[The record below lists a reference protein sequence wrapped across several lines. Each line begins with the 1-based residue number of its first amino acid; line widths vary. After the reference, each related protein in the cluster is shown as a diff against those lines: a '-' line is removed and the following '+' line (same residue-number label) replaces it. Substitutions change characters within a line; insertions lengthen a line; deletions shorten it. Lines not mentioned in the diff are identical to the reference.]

1 MAEDNL
7 PEITAPATAPDYS
20 DLNVYGNVLF
30 PRDEPG
36 TEPQVRSLSEFEM
49 VPPGN
54 TFIQMTEGSDNF
66 GQRLLREPSTVPTL
80 TLDGTN
86 PTDELALI
94 DLPDK
99 GYYYTFDVETEQP
112 SLRQKMPDDPSVFNR
127 AFSRLWGT
135 DVNPRSLGLEVPRI
149 VSTVVGGVG
158 GGSIGSKVPTA
169 PGPLGVVVNPVTGT
183 IALSAIGTMVGAVA
197 PEQVMEIGES
207 LGFAEEGWREKYG
220 YSDEEL
226 RTLFINEGLLD
237 LAFSGLFTGG
247 RVLGRPATRLFS
259 GITREAKD
267 LAKTAQKMGVAMM
280 PVQLGER
287 GIARAFVP
295 VLGRFPLWGAPFKF
309 HGENAQKGFLEYVQD
324 LPQRFHNVSGMDALS
339 LDMLSGAKKVLS
351 DVEKSFGQ
359 RYDTIFKAAA
369 DLDAGVVPTN
379 AFREAN
385 KISKEMREAVTR
397 NPTNPDMPTGTL
409 SPAQTKFLEVVDEI
423 LDLQTQ
429 AMRTGESPTWVPR
442 TDRPG
447 SAPVF
452 PTRNVM
458 MDTGESLNEY
468 PQSLEAMDNLLSKLD
483 EAIGTI
489 RTDSGKIPDNLGAYY
504 SDLSNALK
512 TDVVGNMVQREIGP
526 EGIEQFAR
534 TDATAN
540 LGKELRE
547 LDTEFAYV
555 MQSIYDTSAAKV
567 FGTVR
572 RGGLRSVV
580 KPSNEELRKSA
591 ATLAKTYFDELPKNP
606 NIVYDIARMMPGEV
620 FQQFKADY
628 LNELFQR
635 SLSGRT
641 TGSEGVFNMELFRR
655 NLGLASD
662 TGDQVNRRTA
672 LENLF
677 KVDRSGLK
685 MEVVEDILTMPEMA
699 KILEVGETLSS
710 IDIPNAS
717 VFIQRRLTLGGP
729 QAVVGSIFPG
739 AAVGTA
745 VGSSKW
751 GIGSLM
757 AALGFIGGVRLMS
770 SALANPATALPIMKV
785 LDQEASGLQRKQNF
799 VRAIRASLRG
809 GSAAVV
815 GGADALMDRANEF
828 LDEYEQDVDL
838 SNPSEEVVELEQSLI
853 PEVEET
859 VAVAEPPPFS
869 PMREQVPP
877 PPLNVA
883 SAPPQQPGPSLAS
896 LPSAA
901 PPQQGIAAS
910 SPENRARF
918 AAMFPNDLASG
929 VIRSQGIGS
938 LV

>member
-7 PEITAPATAPDYS
+7 PEITPPASAPDYS

-36 TEPQVRSLSEFEM
+36 TEMQVKSLSEFEM

-66 GQRLLREPSTVPTL
+66 GKRLLRDPSTVPTF
-80 TLDGTN
+80 TLDGSN

-99 GYYYTFDVETEQP
+99 GYYYTLDVETGEP

-135 DVNPRSLGLEVPRI
+135 DVNPRSLSLEIPRI
-149 VSTVVGGVG
+149 VTTAVGGMSG
-158 GGSIGSKVPTA
+158 GTIGSRIPTA
-169 PGPLGVVVNPVTGT
+169 PGPLGLVINPVTGS
-183 IALSAIGTMVGAVA
+183 IALSAIGTMAGAVA

-237 LAFSGLFTGG
+237 LAFSGLFTGA
-247 RVLGRPATRLFS
+247 RVAGRPLARGFA
-259 GITREAKD
+259 GISKNAKE
-267 LAKTAQKMGVAMM
+267 LAKTAQKMGIAMM
-280 PVQLGER
+280 PVQLGDR

-309 HGENAQKGFLEYVQD
+309 HGENAQKQFLDYVQN
-324 LPQRFHNVSGMDALS
+324 LPRRFHNVTGMDALS
-339 LDMLSGAKKVLS
+339 LDLMDGAKKVLS
-351 DVEKSFGQ
+351 DVEKDFGQ
-359 RYDTIFKAAA
+359 RYDAIFKTAQ
-369 DLDAGVVPTN
+369 DLDVNVLPSN
-379 AFREAN
+379 SFKEADR
-385 KISKEMREAVTR
+385 IATEMREALTK
-397 NPTNPDMPTGTL
+397 NPTNPDMPTGDL
-409 SPAQTKFLEVVDEI
+409 SPAQKQFLSVVDEI
-423 LDLQTQ
+423 RALQTRPV
-429 AMRTGESPTWVPR
+429 RTGEPPTLVPR

-447 SAPVF
+447 STAVY
-452 PTRNVM
+452 PTRDVM
-458 MDTGESLNEY
+458 MDTGESINVY

-483 EAIGTI
+483 EAIATI

-504 SDLSNALK
+504 SDLSNSLK
-512 TDVVGNMVQREIGP
+512 TDIVGNIVQRQMGP
-526 EGIEQFAR
+526 DGVEQFAR

-540 LGKELRE
+540 LGQELRE

-555 MQSIYDTSAAKV
+555 MQSIYDTSAAKI

-580 KPSNEELRKSA
+580 KPSQEQLRRST
-591 ATLAKTYFDELPKNP
+591 ATLAKLFFDELPKNP
-606 NIVYDIARMMPGEV
+606 NAVYDIARMMPKDV

-628 LNELFQR
+628 LNELLQK
-635 SLSGRT
+635 SLAGKT
-641 TGSEGVFNMELFRR
+641 TASEGVLNMELLRR
-655 NLGLASD
+655 NLGVASD
-662 TGDQVNRRTA
+662 TGEQVNRRTA

-677 KVDRSGLK
+677 KVDRSGLN
-685 MEVVEDILTMPEMA
+685 METVNQLLTMPEIT
-699 KILEVGETLSS
+699 KILEIGDTLSG

-717 VFIQRRLTLGGP
+717 VFLQRRLTLGGP
-729 QAVVGSIFPG
+729 QAVVGSVFPG
-739 AAVGTA
+739 AAAGTA
-745 VGSSKW
+745 LGSGKF

-757 AALGFIGGVRLMS
+757 GFLGFVGGVRLIS

-785 LDQEASGLQRKQNF
+785 LDQEASGLQRKQNW

-809 GSAAVV
+809 ASATAV
-815 GGADALMDRANEF
+815 GTLNFGMDKVNE
-828 LDEYEQDVDL
+828 LINEYQKDVDL
-838 SNPSEEVVELEQSLI
+838 NNPSEEVVELEESLV

-859 VAVAEPPPFS
+859 VAVVEPPPFS
-869 PMREQVPP
+869 PMTQSVPAP
-877 PPLNVA
+877 PIDITQL
-883 SAPPQQPGPSLAS
+883 PQQPVPV
-896 LPSAA
+896 AA
-901 PPQQGIAAS
+901 PP
-910 SPENRARF
+910 SPENRAQY
-918 AAMFPNDLASG
+918 AALFPNDMASG
-929 VIRSQGIGS
+929 IIRSGIGS